1 MTIFSRS
8 IVTFYHQSCRHK
20 YPLYGTRVVRVV
32 NRLPFTFCTGD
43 FSLACEDFGLEC
55 SAIHPCLRFIFFIF
69 YFLNEDKLHSGLM
82 MHERPLP
89 VSCYFS
95 PRFSTVTDKNQRKLQ
110 PTLPDFK
117 MQKFQRLAHWPKT
130 M

>member
-32 NRLPFTFCTGD
+32 NHLPSAFCIGG
-43 FSLACEDFGLEC
+43 FSLACEDFGFEC
-55 SAIHPCLRFIFFIF
+55 STILSVPALFFF
-69 YFLNEDKLHSGLM
+69 FFFLSENKLHSALM
-82 MHERPLP
+82 MHERPLS
-89 VSCYFS
+89 VCCYFS